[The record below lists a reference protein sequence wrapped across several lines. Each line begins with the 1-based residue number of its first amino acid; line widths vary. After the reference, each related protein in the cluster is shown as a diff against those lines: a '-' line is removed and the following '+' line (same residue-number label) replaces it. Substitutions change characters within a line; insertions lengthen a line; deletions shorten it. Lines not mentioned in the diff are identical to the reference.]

1 MMFMGAMMLIVLPLF
16 LYVCARMVAQGEHGH
31 SFGAK
36 VFEAIC
42 YAFAAFCLFGLFLL
56 VFQIASS

>member
-16 LYVCARMVAQGEHGH
+16 LFVCAQMVKQGEHGH

-42 YAFAAFCLFGLFLL
+42 YAFAAFCLFGLVLL
-56 VFQIASS
+56 IVEMLN